1 MCAVTIAEVAVLLAQ
16 QFPSPFSDHIITYFF
31 PKRSPSSLRL
41 TPISALACALGI
53 SGGLIRVWCHREL
66 GRFFTWEVAVR
77 DDHQLITSGP
87 YSIVRHPSY
96 TGWLLLVSGNFLLLH
111 SGGSAFVETGMRN
124 TILGKIVAVGIT
136 AHLTWITAGL
146 LYRTKTEDA
155 MLRNQ
160 FKTEWTEWAKR
171 TPYRVLPLVY

>member
-1 MCAVTIAEVAVLLAQ
+1 MCAVTLAEVAVLLAQ
-16 QFPSPFSDHIITYFF
+16 QFPSPFSNQTLTYFF

-77 DDHQLITSGP
+77 DDHKLVISGP

-96 TGWLLLVSGNFLLLH
+96 TGWLLLMAGNFTLLA
-111 SGGSAFVETGMRN
+111 SAGSYFTE
-124 TILGKIVAVGIT
+124 
-136 AHLTWITAGL
+136 AGL
-146 LYRTKTEDA
+146 WETITGKVVAYSIIGYLSWVSVNLVKRSVEEDA
-155 MLRNQ
+155 ILKNEFGGQ
-160 FKTEWTEWAKR
+160 WEEWAKR
-171 TPYRVLPLVY
+171 TPYRVVPFVY